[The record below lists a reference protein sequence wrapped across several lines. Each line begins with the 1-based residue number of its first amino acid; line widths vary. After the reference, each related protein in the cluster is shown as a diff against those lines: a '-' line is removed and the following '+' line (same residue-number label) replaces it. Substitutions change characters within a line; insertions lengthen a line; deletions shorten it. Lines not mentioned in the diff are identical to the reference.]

1 MILFVSEKKNT
12 VELLVDLNIVAKGE
26 FPKPKLVHGH
36 VLLENEEYILIKD
49 VFEDL
54 THPTYGYP
62 LEIHSFVAWP
72 VKDLNY

>member
-1 MILFVSEKKNT
+1 M
-12 VELLVDLNIVAKGE
+12 AKE
-26 FPKPKLVHGH
+26 EIISRRPELVHGH
-36 VLLENEEYILIKD
+36 VLLENEKYILIKD

-72 VKDLNY
+72 VEDLKIIVYINDMCIYIF